1 MDPIGPGQFIEASI
15 PQRFRAQVRL
25 APDRTAI
32 ETDDRSL
39 TYRELARAVDTA
51 AAAMRRRCATPG
63 GRIALLVDQGADAII
78 ATLAALS
85 AGAAY
90 VPLDPGLPRE
100 VLADQ
105 LRSAE
110 PSLVIAGRRYL
121 RDARDAG
128 AAAVPILCTEEL
140 DAPGE
145 MPAAPTVSPDA
156 LAYIYFTSGSTGRPK
171 GVCDS
176 HRNVLHNVWR
186 YTRNLKIDCSDRLTL
201 LQAPHFSGAVSSMFC
216 ALLNGATSLPYDVRG
231 RGLDGVGEWMRRRRV
246 TLFHA
251 VPAIFREVVVGGGFP
266 ALRCVRLEGDRA
278 SARDVE
284 LFQRWCEPRTVLA
297 NGLGATECG
306 LVRQWRIDTATPIPA
321 GPVPIGDPIDDMEIQ
336 LLDEDRQPVPAGEVG
351 EIAVRSRYLALGYWR
366 RPDLDAA
373 KFLVDAADP
382 TLRTYLTGDLGRMSE
397 AGLLLYLG
405 RADFLQKVRGQWVDV
420 DAIERALGALPG
432 VHDAVVALRERADG
446 ETRMVAYV
454 VPSAEFAPRGGVAS
468 LRRELARRLAPA
480 MLPRAWVLLGE
491 LPLNANLKVDRSAL
505 PEPADD
511 AGDAP
516 ADTVASTDGLERTL
530 QRVWCEVTGA
540 PRIDVDDDLLV
551 LGVDSLDMMRARAR
565 LVAALSVEMP
575 LTLFFDQ
582 PTIAGQAA
590 ALRRVLAG

>member
-1 MDPIGPGQFIEASI
+1 M
-15 PQRFRAQVRL
+15 
-25 APDRTAI
+25 AI
-32 ETDDRSL
+32 ETDDRAL
-39 TYRELARAVDTA
+39 TYGELARAVDAA
-51 AAAMRRRCATPG
+51 AAAMQRSGATPG
-63 GRIALLVDQGADAII
+63 GRIALLLDQGVDAIV

-90 VPLDPGLPRE
+90 VPLDPALPHE
-100 VLADQ
+100 LLVDQ

-110 PSLVIAGRRYL
+110 PSLVVAGPRYL
-121 RDARDAG
+121 PVALDAG
-128 AAAVPILCTEEL
+128 GATVPILCTEAL
-140 DAPGE
+140 DGLDEA
-145 MPAAPTVSPDA
+145 PAAPPPVSPDD

-186 YTRNLKIDCSDRLTL
+186 YTRNLGIDGSDRLTL

-246 TLFHA
+246 TIFHA
-251 VPAIFREVVVGGGFP
+251 VPAIFREVVVGGDFP

-278 SARDVE
+278 SARDVA
-284 LFQRWCEPRTVLA
+284 LFQRWCEPRTILA

-321 GPVPIGDPIDDMEIQ
+321 GPMPIGDPIDDMEV
-336 LLDEDRQPVPAGEVG
+336 LLLGEDHGPVPDGEVG

-373 KFLVDAADP
+373 KFLPDATDP
-382 TLRTYLTGDLGRMSE
+382 ALRTYLTGDLGRMTE
-397 AGLLLYLG
+397 EGLLIYLG

-432 VHDAVVALRERADG
+432 VRDAVVALRERAHG
-446 ETRMVAYV
+446 ESRLVAYV
-454 VPSAEFAPRGGVAS
+454 VLHADFAGHDGMAS
-468 LRRELARRLAPA
+468 LRRQLARRLAPA
-480 MLPRAWVLLGE
+480 LLPRAWVLLNE
-491 LPLNANLKVDRSAL
+491 LPLNTNLKVDRSAL
-505 PEPADD
+505 PEPTDD

-516 ADTVASTDGLERTL
+516 AEAIASTDELERTL
-530 QRVWCEVTGA
+530 QRVWCEVSGA
-540 PRIDVDDDLLV
+540 TRIDVDDDLLL

-575 LTLFFDQ
+575 LSLFFDQ

-590 ALRRVLAG
+590 ELRRVLAR